1 MAASVEEVL
10 SELLASRRGGFSRS
24 AVLVLL
30 AVRLRSCRVGLQPI
44 VPALRFPKIHSSTT
58 QATHTRLLSRTLP
71 SRYLSTTS
79 PRTDIQKPTPRIN
92 DEIIASP
99 APPSIL
105 DRLPGFAKPL
115 KPYLE
120 LTRIDKPIGTLLLYW
135 PCGEPSSN
143 ARVSAVPLT

>member
-1 MAASVEEVL
+1 MQ
-10 SELLASRRGGFSRS
+10 
-24 AVLVLL
+24 
-30 AVRLRSCRVGLQPI
+30 RLRSCRVGVQPI
-44 VPALRFPKIHSSTT
+44 VPTLRFSKIHPFAT
-58 QATHTRLLSRTLP
+58 QATHSRLLPRTLP

-79 PRTDIQKPTPRIN
+79 SRPDIQKPIPRIK

-99 APPSIL
+99 SPPSIL

-143 ARVSAVPLT
+143 AGVALCI